1 MAAATRAVARCAR
14 STRTTPAGI
23 ETKNATRWIQPR
35 RRGLTVAVASGIGEM
50 VPPHPWAPPAGD
62 GEGGR
67 AAGSGAVADPV
78 ADTSDRLDEPWRLGI
93 VSELAPQ
100 AGDVHV
106 DHAVVAEPVRTP
118 DQLEELRAREHHPR
132 PRGQRLEEIELQPRQ
147 LDLHAV
153 HVDLARVRVDDD
165 TAELP
170 SRCAGRHR
178 PGPHD
183 VGYLGAV
190 EPCGLRDG
198 TVLPRQRPNHVEG
211 KVAAALR
218 GPPEGVEDLLAARP
232 LHHVAGGAGANHVDD
247 RGPVVAQRERD
258 HIRPGGSR
266 PDPQRGPGST

>member
-1 MAAATRAVARCAR
+1 MEAATRDVGPRAR
-14 STRTTPAGI
+14 STSTTPAGI

-35 RRGLTVAVASGIGEM
+35 RRGLTVSLASGIGEM
-50 VPPHPWAPPAGD
+50 VRPHPWALRPGD

-67 AAGSGAVADPV
+67 AAGSGPVADPV
-78 ADTSDRLDEPWRLGI
+78 ADASDRLDEPRRLGI

-132 PRGQRLEEIELQPRQ
+132 PRGQRLQEIELQPRQ

-170 SRCAGRHR
+170 SRCAGRHC

-183 VGYLGAV
+183 MGYLG
-190 EPCGLRDG
+190 
-198 TVLPRQRPNHVEG
+198 
-211 KVAAALR
+211 
-218 GPPEGVEDLLAARP
+218 GV
-232 LHHVAGGAGANHVDD
+232 
-247 RGPVVAQRERD
+247 
-258 HIRPGGSR
+258 
-266 PDPQRGPGST
+266 